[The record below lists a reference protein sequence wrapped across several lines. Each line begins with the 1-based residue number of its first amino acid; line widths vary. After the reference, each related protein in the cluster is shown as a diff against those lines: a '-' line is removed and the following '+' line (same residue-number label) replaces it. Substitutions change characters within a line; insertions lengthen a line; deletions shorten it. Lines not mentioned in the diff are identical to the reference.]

1 MSKIKLTGGTSGFT
15 ELQAASVAGNNTITL
30 PANAN
35 SLIAADGSG
44 TAQVSAGI
52 TAVGI
57 VTSVGGFDGDVT
69 GNITGDVTG
78 DLTGNVTGNATN
90 LSGTPGVDVGLTTV
104 TGLDGVAYV
113 AITTTATSKTIV
125 NREYVTAV
133 GVGTTAGITITL
145 PASPTVGHEVGVAIA
160 GTFTD
165 TVIARNSSKIMA
177 LDEDMTLDRAY
188 IAVQFV
194 YVDSTVG
201 WRFF

>member
-1 MSKIKLTGGTSGFT
+1 MSKLKLTGGTSGYT

-30 PANAN
+30 PANAE
-35 SLIAADGSG
+35 SLVAVDSAG
-44 TAQVSAGI
+44 TAQVSAGMS
-52 TAVGI
+52 AVGI
-57 VTSVGGFDGDVT
+57 ITAASFS
-69 GNITGDVTG
+69 GN
-78 DLTGNVTGNATN
+78 LTGTASTATAARDAYG
-90 LSGTPGVDVGLTTV
+90 LAGAPGVDVGLTTV

-165 TVIARNSSKIMA
+165 TIIARNSSKIMGLA
-177 LDEDMTLDRAY
+177 ENMTLDRAY

>member
-1 MSKIKLTGGTSGFT
+1 MSKLKLTGGTSGYT
-15 ELQAASVAGNNTITL
+15 ELRAASVAGNNTITL
-30 PANAN
+30 PANAE
-35 SLIAADGSG
+35 SLVSVDSAG
-44 TAQVSAGI
+44 TAQVSAGMS
-52 TAVGI
+52 AVGI
-57 VTSVGGFDGDVT
+57 ITAASFS
-69 GNITGDVTG
+69 GN
-78 DLTGNVTGNATN
+78 LTGTASTATAARDAYG
-90 LSGTPGVDVGLTTV
+90 LAGAPGVDVGLTTV

-165 TVIARNSSKIMA
+165 TIIARNSSKIMA

>member
-1 MSKIKLTGGTSGFT
+1 MGGVGFSTADSLTVHNGLAVTGVVTATSFVGNGSNLTGLANTSFINAEQVTVVGVVTATSFN
-15 ELQAASVAGNNTITL
+15 GNLT
-30 PANAN
+30 
-35 SLIAADGSG
+35 G
-44 TAQVSAGI
+44 TASTATAARDAYGLAG
-52 TAVGI
+52 A
-57 VTSVGGFDGDVT
+57 
-69 GNITGDVTG
+69 
-78 DLTGNVTGNATN
+78 
-90 LSGTPGVDVGLTTV
+90 PGVDVGLTTV

>member
-1 MSKIKLTGGTSGFT
+1 MSKLKLTGGTSGYT
-15 ELQAASVAGNNTITL
+15 ELRAASAAGDNTITL
-30 PANAN
+30 PANAE
-35 SLIAADGSG
+35 SLVAVDSAG
-44 TAQVSAGI
+44 TAQVSAGMS
-52 TAVGI
+52 AVGI
-57 VTSVGGFDGDVT
+57 ITAASFS
-69 GNITGDVTG
+69 GN
-78 DLTGNVTGNATN
+78 LTGNVTGTASTATAARDAYG
-90 LSGTPGVDVGLTTV
+90 LAGAPGVDVGLTTV

-165 TVIARNSSKIMA
+165 TIIARNSSKIMGLA
-177 LDEDMTLDRAY
+177 ENMTLDRAY